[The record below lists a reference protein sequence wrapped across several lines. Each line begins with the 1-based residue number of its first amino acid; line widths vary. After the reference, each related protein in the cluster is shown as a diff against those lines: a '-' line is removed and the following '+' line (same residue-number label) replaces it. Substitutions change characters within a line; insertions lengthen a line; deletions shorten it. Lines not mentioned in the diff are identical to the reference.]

1 MAETKK
7 PRKQHNLTAASS
19 ASPTPG
25 AAKPQNPARPA
36 GSATGLR
43 VGAAVLWVAA
53 IALEVLALLILVGK
67 IPAGETLRWVLGIG
81 ALALDLVCVV
91 VGSQLWKRANRIAPA
106 SQANK
111 VKFWLWNNLG
121 MIASVLAFVPFIIL
135 ILTNKEADGKTK
147 TIASIVAVV
156 ALLIGGLTGYDFDP
170 YSAEQQGQDLAQQIY
185 DGVAVYWTAHG
196 SVYHSHEDCY
206 HLDRTDDLTYGS
218 VEEAVAAHKERL
230 CMTCAKRDEEAGLE
244 LSGVP
249 TAEADD
255 LDAPLEAE
263 DLLDPTQE
271 AA

>member
-25 AAKPQNPARPA
+25 AAKPQNPARPK
-36 GSATGLR
+36 GNATGLR

-81 ALALDLVCVV
+81 ALVLDLVCVV

-106 SQANK
+106 SMANK
-111 VKFWLWNNLG
+111 VKF
-121 MIASVLAFVPFIIL
+121 ASVLAFVPFIIL

-156 ALLIGGLTGYDFDP
+156 ALLIGGLTGYDFAP

-255 LDAPLEAE
+255 LELEAE